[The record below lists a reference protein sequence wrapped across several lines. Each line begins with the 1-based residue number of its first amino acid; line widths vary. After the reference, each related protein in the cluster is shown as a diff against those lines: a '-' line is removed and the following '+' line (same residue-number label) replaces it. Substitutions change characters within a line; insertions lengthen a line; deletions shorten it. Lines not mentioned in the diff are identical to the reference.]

1 MANSRKMTEFILRSN
16 KSKLVNTCRSLM
28 VRQIIRQNV
37 VMVSQN
43 VLKETMAQRSHGL
56 AENIYQAKNMTL
68 AND

>member
-16 KSKLVNTCRSLM
+16 KSKLVNTVM

-56 AENIYQAKNMTL
+56 AENIYQAKNMKL